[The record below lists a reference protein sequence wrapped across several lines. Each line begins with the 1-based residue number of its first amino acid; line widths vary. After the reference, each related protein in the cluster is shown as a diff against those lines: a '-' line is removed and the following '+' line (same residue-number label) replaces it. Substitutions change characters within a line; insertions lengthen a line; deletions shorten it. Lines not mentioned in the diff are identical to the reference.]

1 MIDIFMELNK
11 LNQKIQ
17 FNMVDISTIEC
28 TLDASISTFVVW
40 PQFKC
45 WSMTKHLGL
54 FLSKGWVDNVLRWG
68 QQMAFKLHV
77 IPCIME
83 GFLTKMI
90 VWKSA

>member
-1 MIDIFMELNK
+1 MIDILMELNK
-11 LNQKIQ
+11 LNKKIQ

-45 WSMTKHLGL
+45 WSVTKHLGP
-54 FLSKGWVDNVLRWG
+54 FLSKRWVDGVLRWG
-68 QQMAFKLHV
+68 QQMAFKVHV
-77 IPCIME
+77 IACIME
-83 GFLTKMI
+83 RSFIEMI